1 MPSSWTERV
10 RNTLGFRLAL
20 WYAALFATGVIS
32 LFALTYALLAA
43 SLERRDHDAVRA
55 TLAEYV
61 TAYTGGGLQGLLR
74 TINTAQQMGA
84 HADLFVRVAAG
95 GDEVVYLSLPAKWAG
110 FDVRRMP
117 KPPAP
122 GETDGWIKLPARQG
136 DAVLEVAS
144 ISLRD
149 GTLFQV
155 GRSSAGRE
163 ELLGRFRSV
172 LFTVTGMTL
181 FVGFLGGVVLTHWS
195 LRPLRNLTRT
205 LQRIIETGQ
214 LSARVPVRHT
224 GDPLDEL
231 SALFNSMLDRIEG
244 LLGAMRD
251 SLDNVAHD
259 LRTPLMRLRAS
270 AEQALAAP
278 PDATLAREALADCLE
293 ESERVLT
300 LLEALMDIAEA
311 ENGAMRL
318 ALEPLPVRELF
329 DRTVELYADLAEEKG
344 IALRIDCPA
353 DLRVRADRSRIGQVL
368 ANLVDNAIKYTPSGG
383 TVELLARRDGPEVLL
398 TVSDTGIGIPPRDIH
413 RVWDRLFRGDESRS
427 ERGLGLGLS
436 LVKAIVQAHN
446 GRVSVESDPGRGSRF
461 RLWLPAAPAAL
472 EEPAAAE
479 LPAADVTRM

>member
-1 MPSSWTERV
+1 
-10 RNTLGFRLAL
+10 
-20 WYAALFATGVIS
+20 
-32 LFALTYALLAA
+32 
-43 SLERRDHDAVRA
+43 
-55 TLAEYV
+55 
-61 TAYTGGGLQGLLR
+61 
-74 TINTAQQMGA
+74 
-84 HADLFVRVAAG
+84 
-95 GDEVVYLSLPAKWAG
+95 
-110 FDVRRMP
+110 
-117 KPPAP
+117 
-122 GETDGWIKLPARQG
+122 
-136 DAVLEVAS
+136 
-144 ISLRD
+144 
-149 GTLFQV
+149 
-155 GRSSAGRE
+155 
-163 ELLGRFRSV
+163 
-172 LFTVTGMTL
+172 
-181 FVGFLGGVVLTHWS
+181 
-195 LRPLRNLTRT
+195 
-205 LQRIIETGQ
+205 
-214 LSARVPVRHT
+214 
-224 GDPLDEL
+224 
-231 SALFNSMLDRIEG
+231 MLDRIEA
-244 LLGAMRD
+244 LLAAMRD

-344 IALRIDCPA
+344 IALRIDCPE
-353 DLRVRADRSRIGQVL
+353 DLRVRADRSRIGQVV

-398 TVSDTGIGIPPRDIH
+398 TVSDTGIGIPPGDIH

-446 GRVSVESDPGRGSRF
+446 GRVSLESDPGRGSRF

-479 LPAADVTRM
+479 LPAAADVTRM